1 MRIFDATPVPK
12 LYIQDTKMIGLEK
25 YGCLYVFK
33 TPKPA
38 IIETGFSTTTSQ
50 TLQGLHELGIRLE
63 DVAYICPTHVHMDH
77 AGGTSAL
84 AEACPNA
91 KIICHH
97 LGAPHLIDPSKLIE
111 SVKRAVGAL
120 FPYYGEMKAVSSER
134 FIQVRGGEV
143 FDLGDSYQ
151 LEVIDS
157 PGHAPHQACFY
168 EHKTRGLFCADAIG
182 IYRKGL
188 TGFMLTTPP
197 PAFHYEQWLETLDH
211 YKQLKLDWLY
221 MTHFGVQNEPYEL
234 IDEYRTLLTEWVA
247 EVERKKRELKDDALV
262 KHYFF
267 EKETPLLKNFY
278 SPIMILSEV
287 EMNVQGVLLYLK
299 KVRGMV

>member
-1 MRIFDATPVPK
+1 MKIFEATPIPN
-12 LYIQDTKMIGLEK
+12 LYIQDTFMIGLEK

-38 IIETGFSTTTSQ
+38 IIETGFSTTAPQ
-50 TLQGLHELGIRLE
+50 TIAGLKELGIRLE

-97 LGAPHLIDPSKLIE
+97 LGVPHLIDPSKLIE

-120 FPYYGEMKAVSSER
+120 FPYYGEMKPVPAER
-134 FIQVRGGEV
+134 FIQVHGGEI
-143 FDLGDSYQ
+143 FDLGAGYQ

-168 EHKTRGLFCADAIG
+168 EPKTRGLFCADAVG
-182 IYRKGL
+182 IYRRGL
-188 TGFMLTTPP
+188 TGFTLTTPP
-197 PAFHYEQWLETLDH
+197 PAFHFEHWLETLDR
-211 YKQLKLDWLY
+211 YKQLQLDWLY
-221 MTHFGVQNEPYEL
+221 MTHFGVQGEPYKL
-234 IDEYRTLLTEWVA
+234 IDQYRELMTEWVE
-247 EVERKKRELKDDALV
+247 EVEQKKRVLKDDASV
-262 KHYFF
+262 KQFF
-267 EKETPLLKNFY
+267 VEKETPFLKDFY
-278 SPIMILSEV
+278 DPMMILSEV

-299 KVRGMV
+299 KRRGV